1 MKLNGKVAIV
11 TGGSRGLG
19 KAMVLRLAQE
29 GAAVAVVYASDE
41 ASAAQ
46 TKKEAEALGGSAR
59 IYRCDVASAEQT
71 AQTVKAI
78 TADLGPVDVLVNNA
92 GIVRDGVAAS
102 IKEEDF
108 DAVLSTN
115 LKGAFH
121 LIKSCYFGF
130 IRRRSGSIINITSVA
145 GLFGS
150 AGQANYAAAKAG
162 LIGLTKTIAKELA
175 ERNIRCNA
183 VAPGIIDTAM
193 TEFMADDPKRL
204 DPIPMRRMGRPEEV
218 AGLVAFLA
226 SDESSYITGEVIRV
240 DGGMAM

>member
-92 GIVRDGVAAS
+92 GIVRDGVAAYFGRLPRC
-102 IKEEDF
+102 DF
-108 DAVLSTN
+108 DPMEVVAI
-115 LKGAFH
+115 GA
-121 LIKSCYFGF
+121 S
-130 IRRRSGSIINITSVA
+130 
-145 GLFGS
+145 
-150 AGQANYAAAKAG
+150 
-162 LIGLTKTIAKELA
+162 LA
-175 ERNIRCNA
+175 PA
-183 VAPGIIDTAM
+183 QPA
-193 TEFMADDPKRL
+193 
-204 DPIPMRRMGRPEEV
+204 
-218 AGLVAFLA
+218 
-226 SDESSYITGEVIRV
+226 
-240 DGGMAM
+240 